1 MKERYYA
8 IAGKLSQIRSPKTGG
23 EEKVYVYDA
32 DHERRRKEQLRRLW
46 DRTPEAIEEEQVRSR
61 SVAVQPFFRTR
72 RWCCLSTKFLG
83 SFTVQSLIAEMRK
96 IEQRKKDRE
105 KRAGDLQKLL
115 SKAADVSGS
124 SGSGAASMRIGAS
137 SMGVNKAANNVA
149 GRDSPSG
156 ATTPDARRGPDGKK
170 VGLFCFR
177 TSGRNVVIR
186 RNLVS

>member
-1 MKERYYA
+1 
-8 IAGKLSQIRSPKTGG
+8 
-23 EEKVYVYDA
+23 
-32 DHERRRKEQLRRLW
+32 
-46 DRTPEAIEEEQVRSR
+46 
-61 SVAVQPFFRTR
+61 
-72 RWCCLSTKFLG
+72 
-83 SFTVQSLIAEMRK
+83 MRK

-124 SGSGAASMRIGAS
+124 SSSGAASMRIGAS

-170 VGLFCFR
+170 VVGVLRCR
-177 TSGRNVVIR
+177 MSV
-186 RNLVS
+186 